1 MRWWIKKLLP
11 HGCHMVDYNQMIQ
24 EMRWLQSFVFC
35 FCSKVARFS
44 LLLILITSRLNIFPH
59 LSNPKR
65 KWQVTCGM
73 MLPENPFI
81 FFFFFFFFF
90 SFRIFSRCNCR
101 PLGKEKKKWKVEME
115 KEKWKGKIKNVP
127 ELTNAISPNLRLK
140 WKFNEWRGGK
150 WKGFFS
156 WLTWLKG
163 RRFWLMSFG
172 RVKSWLMVKAQMPY
186 EVAGDH
192 PRGHTTSTTLGQG
205 DASCEVRWVRI
216 VAFVPLILRANI
228 IFCPQLSSSLP

>member
-1 MRWWIKKLLP
+1 
-11 HGCHMVDYNQMIQ
+11 
-24 EMRWLQSFVFC
+24 
-35 FCSKVARFS
+35 
-44 LLLILITSRLNIFPH
+44 
-59 LSNPKR
+59 
-65 KWQVTCGM
+65 
-73 MLPENPFI
+73 
-81 FFFFFFFFF
+81 
-90 SFRIFSRCNCR
+90 
-101 PLGKEKKKWKVEME
+101 ME
-115 KEKWKGKIKNVP
+115 KEKWKVKIKNVP

-216 VAFVPLILRANI
+216 VVFVPLILRAKI
-228 IFCPQLSSSLP
+228 IFCPQLSSSLPWGYKWRTEGARLTLTPALFIGGGIKLSFVSCFFFLFYFF